1 MGLTI
6 RMDYAINLLRTAE
19 YAEAK
24 IVFNQLLKIYTS
36 QAQTENS
43 GLCLY
48 QLATIAYMRGE
59 MQQFQTLFTRYEKRI
74 HETSQPQLQAH
85 YSILR
90 GLTQLADQN
99 YEQAI
104 QAFTN
109 ALPIAEQSKLADEK
123 IIALLHIQKCHIA
136 LQHFEPSLEMSDTYW
151 EKYADIITFAPVLH
165 LYYMLNRAETLL
177 ALHRLKE
184 TNALLQK
191 CEQQADLGSMPKE
204 HIKTLVLRAYYY
216 MEKKELNYAMDAL
229 QQALIVA
236 KEIEDMQ
243 LLHELYE
250 ALVKNCE
257 MRGKTKLAL
266 QFAKKQLQLQQ
277 ELVKK

>member
-1 MGLTI
+1 MGLPI

-19 YAEAK
+19 YVEAK
-24 IVFNQLLKIYTS
+24 IVFNQLLKMYTR

-43 GLCLY
+43 CLCLY
-48 QLATIAYMRGE
+48 HLTTIAYMRGE
-59 MQQFQTLFTRYEKRI
+59 MQQFKTLFTRYETLI
-74 HETSQPQLQAH
+74 HKTSQPQLQAH
-85 YSILR
+85 YYILS
-90 GLTQLADQN
+90 GLTQLTTQN

-109 ALPIAEQSKLADEK
+109 ALPIAEQSQLADEK
-123 IIALLHIQKCHIA
+123 ITALLHIQKCHIV
-136 LQHFEPSLEMSDTYW
+136 LQHFESSLEMSNAYW
-151 EKYADIITFAPVLH
+151 EKYADIITFAPASYV
-165 LYYMLNRAETLL
+165 YYMLNRAETLL
-177 ALHRLKE
+177 ALHRIKE

-204 HIKTLVLRAYYY
+204 HIKTLVLRAHYY
-216 MEKKELNYAMDAL
+216 MEKKELNCATAAL

-257 MRGKTKLAL
+257 MRGKTKHAL

-277 ELVKK
+277 VLIKK